1 MNNMPLIH
9 VGLMEGRTEEQIE
22 KLIEELTITAVK
34 TLQTPRETVRVIVYE
49 VPKTNWGIGGVTAK
63 KLGR

>member
-9 VGLMEGRTEEQIE
+9 VGLMEGRTEKQIE

>member
-1 MNNMPLIH
+1 MPLIH